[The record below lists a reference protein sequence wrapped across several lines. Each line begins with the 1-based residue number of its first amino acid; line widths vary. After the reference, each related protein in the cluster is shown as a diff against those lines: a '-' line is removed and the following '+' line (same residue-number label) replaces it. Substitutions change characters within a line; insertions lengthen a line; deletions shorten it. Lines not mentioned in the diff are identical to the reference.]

1 MYKVGILGAEN
12 SHAMGFSQIFNGV
25 REDMKAEFEDVRVV
39 AVGGNYPEAN
49 KEVAEKCGVEL
60 VTDSA
65 AEMEGKVD
73 AIMVTARDG
82 RYHAG
87 FARPFI
93 EAGLPAF
100 VDKPFTSDPEE
111 AVALARLTKEKGVP
125 LCGGSSLKLCG
136 DVLKMAKLVE
146 ESGDKVLSGDVTAP
160 VSLENE
166 YGGFWFYSAHL
177 VEICLRIFGYDPE
190 WVWANRTDAGV
201 TAIVHYPKYDV
212 TLHFTQGAYNYSS
225 TVNTKDGIVHQPV
238 DITDFTAL
246 EARSFVKML
255 RTGEMDFSY
264 EQLVLPV
271 FVLKAIEKSF
281 ESGEKQVV
289 PKVEI

>member
-1 MYKVGILGAEN
+1 MYRVGILGAEN
-12 SHAMGFSQIFNGV
+12 SHAMGFSQIFNGF
-25 REDMKAEFEDVRVV
+25 REDLKAEFEDIRVV

-49 KEVAEKCGVEL
+49 KEVAENCGVEL
-60 VTDSA
+60 TVDSV
-65 AEMEGKVD
+65 AEMEGKID

-82 RYHAG
+82 KYHAG
-87 FARPFI
+87 FAHPFI

-111 AVALARLTKEKGVP
+111 AVALARLAKGKDVP
-125 LCGGSSLKLCG
+125 LCGGSSLKLCD

-146 ESGDKVLSGDVTAP
+146 DGRDKVLSGDITAP
-160 VSLENE
+160 VSLEND
-166 YGGFWFYSAHL
+166 YGGFWFYSSHL

-212 TLHFTQGAYNYSS
+212 TLHFTQDAYNYSA
-225 TVNTKDGIVHQPV
+225 TVNTKNGIIHQPV
-238 DITDFTAL
+238 DITDFTAI
-246 EARSFVKML
+246 EAGSFAKML
-255 RTGEMDFSY
+255 RTGEMDFTY

-271 FVLKAIEKSF
+271 FMLKAIETSF
-281 ESGEKQVV
+281 ETGKKQII